1 MKLVQDPTRSLRPAA
16 ALQGVIVVTQATK
29 PKNSAEAMNKHQ
41 NTIKYIKCKFS
52 LHVLLNKVYV
62 FLYSAF
68 ATLVFYFSSVSYEI
82 SVLVTRHQ
90 LTQRSR
96 FASHKASHQRD
107 LIWVACALSR
117 YLRPSLRVTVMT
129 NEVYYVTTACL
140 V

>member
-16 ALQGVIVVTQATK
+16 ALQGVIVVTQVTK
-29 PKNSAEAMNKHQ
+29 PKNSAGAMNKHQ
-41 NTIKYIKCKFS
+41 NTTKCIKSKFS
-52 LHVLLNKVYV
+52 LHVLLNKSLR

-68 ATLVFYFSSVSYEI
+68 STSVFYFSYEI
-82 SVLVTRHQ
+82 SFLVTRHQ